1 MTVRIAEMIF
11 IHMNRLLKWML
22 FSSKQLRNKY
32 LLPIH
37 LDLWWT
43 WVNSGWIKDQ
53 NDIEDPNRTGNA
65 SYAGYLS
72 TSAREALKPLKKPSK
87 PLKKRKIVIPE
98 QITDEAVGHSYSRY
112 HLSERNTTSKRLH
125 HRLQRLRMRTITPS
139 LQRNLAV
146 QLLSNDEI
154 ELSGV
159 QFGLKSYAWYDIR
172 PKLHDARFNY
182 HFITS
187 ILKSPKYRTWSLQIF
202 HWCSTEPVWN

>member
-1 MTVRIAEMIF
+1 MI
-11 IHMNRLLKWML
+11 
-22 FSSKQLRNKY
+22 SKIQIELATHLTQDIWALRR
-32 LLPIH
+32 
-37 LDLWWT
+37 
-43 WVNSGWIKDQ
+43 G
-53 NDIEDPNRTGNA
+53 
-65 SYAGYLS
+65 
-72 TSAREALKPLKKPSK
+72 KPSK
-87 PLKKRKIVIPE
+87 PLKKGKIVIPE

-112 HLSERNTTSKRLH
+112 HLRERNTTSKRLH

-146 QLLSNDEI
+146 QLLSNDVI

-202 HWCSTEPVWN
+202 YWCSTELVWN